1 MSDPFGV
8 PIAALPQT
16 LPIFPL
22 TGAVLLPGGRLP
34 LNIFEP
40 RYLAMMLD
48 ALGQGRLIGM
58 VQPLKAGGFAGDGI
72 AEQPGQPP
80 SVQPIGCAGRITAFS
95 ETGDGRLLI
104 TLAGICRFAIIKEL
118 PLDAR
123 GYRRVKPDYAR
134 FAADLAGD
142 DDEAVDLDRARLL
155 ADLQRYFAANH
166 LATDWKSL
174 EQVGDAGLITT
185 ICMAAPFDPVEKQA
199 LLEAENATM
208 RGKLLIALLEQ
219 AILADRGDAAGQPR
233 H

>member
-8 PIAALPQT
+8 PIEGWPQS

-34 LNIFEP
+34 LNVFEP
-40 RYLAMMLD
+40 RYLAMMFD

-58 VQPLKAGGFAGDGI
+58 VQPLKAGGFAGDGV

-80 SVQPIGCAGRITAFS
+80 AVQPIGCAGRITAFS
-95 ETGDGRLLI
+95 ETGDGRLLV
-104 TLAGICRFAIIKEL
+104 TLSGLCRFTVAEEL
-118 PLDAR
+118 PPHDR
-123 GYRRVKPDYAR
+123 GYRRVRPDYGR
-134 FAADLAGD
+134 FAADLD
-142 DDEAVDLDRARLL
+142 SDSETVDLDRARLL

-166 LATDWKSL
+166 LATDWKTL

-185 ICMAAPFDPVEKQA
+185 ICMAAPFDPAEKQA
-199 LLEAENATM
+199 LLEAENGTQ
-208 RGKLLIALLEQ
+208 RGKLLIAFLEQ
-219 AILADRGDAAGQPR
+219 AILAGVDDAAGRQR

>member
-1 MSDPFGV
+1 
-8 PIAALPQT
+8 
-16 LPIFPL
+16 
-22 TGAVLLPGGRLP
+22 
-34 LNIFEP
+34 
-40 RYLAMMLD
+40 
-48 ALGQGRLIGM
+48 
-58 VQPLKAGGFAGDGI
+58 
-72 AEQPGQPP
+72 
-80 SVQPIGCAGRITAFS
+80 VQPIGCAGRITAFS
-95 ETGDGRLLI
+95 ETGDGRLLV
-104 TLAGICRFAIIKEL
+104 TLAGICRFAIIEEL
-118 PLDAR
+118 PLEAR

-134 FAADLAGD
+134 FAADLAG

-185 ICMAAPFDPVEKQA
+185 ICMAAPFDPAEKQA

-219 AILADRGDAAGQPR
+219 AILADRGNIAGQRR